1 MTTED
6 VQIIVLAC
14 LLIAGGV
21 CWIKWLWHGAV
32 WLFRKPVMKALRF
45 VCPGL
50 VAAWE
55 AYQERRELERD
66 DAAHDLCT
74 FKECEWGLN
83 EDIRKANQN
92 GEEASK

>member
-1 MTTED
+1 
-6 VQIIVLAC
+6 
-14 LLIAGGV
+14 
-21 CWIKWLWHGAV
+21 
-32 WLFRKPVMKALRF
+32 MKALRF